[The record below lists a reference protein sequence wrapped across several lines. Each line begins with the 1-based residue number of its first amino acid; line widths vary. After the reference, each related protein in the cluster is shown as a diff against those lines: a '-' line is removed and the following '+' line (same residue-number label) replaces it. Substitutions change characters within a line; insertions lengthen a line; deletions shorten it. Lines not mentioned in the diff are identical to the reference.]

1 MPDFCAAYGCSNQ
14 RNDKTKQQGIT
25 FHRFPNDKVRRQ
37 AWTAALRRKG
47 FEPQSRTVICSCHFK
62 PEDFDRTGQT
72 TRLKEGA
79 IPSVFKFPDRLSK
92 LPSTS
97 RSCRKYKKAAAECP
111 RPPARGLG
119 GLDLSQESAA
129 AECPRPPARGHGGLD
144 LSQESA
150 AAECPRPQ
158 SRPPARGLGG
168 LDLSLESISDHHY
181 AFDPAKAKHN
191 IAEAQ
196 EQLEKLQR
204 ELRNAKDR
212 EKRHHNRVKTL
223 LQDLKDKEI
232 LTEELQQKLD
242 YYSELLKWLP
252 RSKMAAALTHR
263 SSEHQ

>member
-25 FHRFPNDKVRRQ
+25 FHRFPNDKLRRQ

-79 IPSVFKFPDRLSK
+79 IPSVFKFPDHLSK
-92 LPSTS
+92 LSSTS
-97 RSCRKYKKAAAECP
+97 GTCRTYKKAATECP
-111 RPPARGLG
+111 RPPASGLG
-119 GLDLSQESAA
+119 GLHLSKESVT
-129 AECPRPPARGHGGLD
+129 
-144 LSQESA
+144 
-150 AAECPRPQ
+150 
-158 SRPPARGLGG
+158 
-168 LDLSLESISDHHY
+168 DHHY
-181 AFDPAKAKHN
+181 AFDPVKAKHD

-212 EKRHHNRVKTL
+212 EKRHNKRVKTL
-223 LQDLKDKEI
+223 LQDLKDKDI

-242 YYSELLKWLP
+242 NYSELLKWLP
-252 RSKMAAALTHR
+252 RPKMAAALTHH
-263 SSEHQ
+263 SSEQQ